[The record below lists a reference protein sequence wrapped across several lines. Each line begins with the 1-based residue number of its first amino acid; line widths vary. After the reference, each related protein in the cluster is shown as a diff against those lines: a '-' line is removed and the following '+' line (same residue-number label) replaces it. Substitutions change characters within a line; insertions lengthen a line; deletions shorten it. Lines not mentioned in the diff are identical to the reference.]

1 MFLNIFFFE
10 KNPHGGPA
18 SLDRN
23 PPFYETLRC
32 TASLSPGLGCVCVLY
47 KIGNRGWKPLKDFL
61 RCFFFHYQREALV
74 QQVFSK
80 SRHCQNLPQWFIFP
94 SSSPGFS
101 LPTYSPSITS
111 HKSMSCC
118 CGASTVAILCSTVG
132 TLSSTVTILCSTVA
146 ILCSTVAILCSTVA
160 I

>member
-1 MFLNIFFFE
+1 MFLNIFF
-10 KNPHGGPA
+10 
-18 SLDRN
+18 
-23 PPFYETLRC
+23 
-32 TASLSPGLGCVCVLY
+32 
-47 KIGNRGWKPLKDFL
+47 WKKSSWGSGQSGQKSTFL
-61 RCFFFHYQREALV
+61 RNTSVYSFPKPWIRMCLCVIQNWKSRLKTSKRCSKMFFFHYQREALV

-80 SRHCQNLPQWFIFP
+80 SRHCQNLPQWFILP